1 MPLKRGEAI
10 CQIVSQTV
18 GNVDPHGTFTTHREV
33 RHHEWQLQSSRI
45 PPNCTGAGMRNS
57 EGPSWRYSPYRI
69 GRRTR
74 GSTSDWSGSPA
85 CRPAIS
91 IRCSVALAAPPC
103 SRTRLLVSD
112 LAKGIQTLA
121 DRWGVVPATPRRR
134 LIRAGL
140 RSHGILD
147 ASTRYR
153 TLRCPDRFAGWLAG
167 QKSQSSTLRQ
177 FLAEGLDALPPGHT
191 SQVPSRRQAHHFQ
204 GGGCSGS
211 ERPVHRGFPL
221 A

>member
-1 MPLKRGEAI
+1 MSGSCNHPESR
-10 CQIVSQTV
+10 QTV
-18 GNVDPHGTFTTHREV
+18 QVRGCATPRGHRGGT
-33 RHHEWQLQSSRI
+33 
-45 PPNCTGAGMRNS
+45 
-57 EGPSWRYSPYRI
+57 
-69 GRRTR
+69 RRTGLAGER
-74 GSTSDWSGSPA
+74 EAQRVTGVAHRRAD
-85 CRPAIS
+85 RPSRFAA
-91 IRCSVALAAPPC
+91 SVALAAPPC